1 MSNKYNAIVCEKTR
15 YYKGVPYITK
25 KDFNQKKNS
34 IVVGKTK
41 LKKYKSDCNNKNI
54 DLLYFNDN
62 VYEVK
67 DKIFAFN
74 KGYVCVGDNKYIT
87 LKKHIPF
94 FFLFLF
100 FLLFMIFVVWYNKN
114 ITSDI
119 NPITPPEIEVTPDSE
134 KSNEEINKKQEIP
147 NVYVPTK
154 NKTEKAKGIKYFISF
169 DPNEGVGTMETIS
182 CNGNELCK
190 LPKNLIKKEGYDFI
204 GWSLS
209 KNNDEIYLD
218 ETEVFNLTTENNT
231 NIILYA
237 IWKIKSFDV
246 QFINYDGSIIDK
258 TKYNYGDK
266 VIIPDNPKR
275 LGYTFLQWDKD
286 ISEVKEN
293 LTFNALYNIE
303 NYEIFYELNGGIF
316 NKDVHSTY
324 TIEDNSFHIP
334 SPVKKG
340 YTFIGWTSDKL
351 KEPKVDYT
359 INQGTVGNLTLKAN
373 YKPNL
378 YKLIYNTNGSKEKI
392 VPKEIKFDD
401 TYGKL
406 PIVSKKGYTFINW
419 TDKNNNEV
427 SSKNVFDE
435 ENDITINANW
445 NIINY
450 NITYDLNDGVIID
463 NPLNYNVEENVVI
476 PNPTKDGYTFIG
488 WTTKNNDTPIVN
500 YEIKKGTIGNL
511 KLIANYRPNSY
522 KIVYNSLSEGKTVDT
537 QVNYDESVKLRKN
550 TFIKEGYVFKG
561 WSTVPEGS
569 VTYTDEQ
576 EICNLS
582 NKDKDVI
589 NLYAVWEVIKLNVK
603 YYDLFGVI
611 LKEEQVAYGNS
622 STPPED
628 PFIDGYTF
636 VGWNPTINTIKSNTD
651 YHAEYIKNEYVVKY
665 DLNKG
670 NKNDIKK
677 INYNVES
684 DSFTLPQPT
693 REGYTFVGWT
703 GDNGFTP
710 ELQLTIPKGTVG
722 NKNYKANWNAN
733 LYKVSLNPN
742 EGTVNPNYIDI
753 SYKSLYGIIP
763 TPERKGYLFDG
774 WYNGDSLIK
783 EDTVMNSAFDH
794 EIKANWK
801 IIDYSINYDL
811 NGGSISSQP
820 TSYNVESDSF
830 TLPQPT
836 REGYTFVGWT
846 GDNGLIPTV
855 NVVIEKGTIGDKNYK
870 ANWKVI
876 DYSINYDLNGGSISS
891 QPTSYN
897 VESDSFTLPQPTKKG
912 YTFVGWTG
920 TELSSTSKNVTINKG
935 SIGNRKYV
943 ANWSVNYYTVNYYVQ
958 NSLWTT
964 RSVAYN
970 TTPENLNAQSA
981 LDIYHKF
988 NYWEG
993 WVDKMPTNTVNLY
1006 ANITES
1012 YCMLMTGHGPY
1023 GNAQALLN
1031 VFKSAGWT
1039 GRIEEAPSAPG
1050 YYWVVTDYTLTR
1062 AQADIQ
1068 RNYIANHT
1076 NYTNYNFPYL
1086 YWVGLSCTN
1095 GIGDIWT
1102 RSVGTKNFTSQ
1113 W

>member
-340 YTFIGWTSDKL
+340 YTFIGWT
-351 KEPKVDYT
+351 
-359 INQGTVGNLTLKAN
+359 
-373 YKPNL
+373 
-378 YKLIYNTNGSKEKI
+378 
-392 VPKEIKFDD
+392 
-401 TYGKL
+401 
-406 PIVSKKGYTFINW
+406 
-419 TDKNNNEV
+419 
-427 SSKNVFDE
+427 
-435 ENDITINANW
+435 
-445 NIINY
+445 
-450 NITYDLNDGVIID
+450 
-463 NPLNYNVEENVVI
+463 
-476 PNPTKDGYTFIG
+476 
-488 WTTKNNDTPIVN
+488 TKNNDTPIVN

-783 EDTVMNSAFDH
+783 EDTVVNSAFDH

-870 ANWKVI
+870 ENWKVI

-1095 GIGDIWT
+1095 GIGDTWT

>member
-54 DLLYFNDN
+54 DLLCFNDN

-67 DKIFAFN
+67 DKMFAFN

-154 NKTEKAKGIKYFISF
+154 NKTEKSKGIKYFISF

-258 TKYNYGDK
+258 SKYNYGDK

-351 KEPKVDYT
+351 KEPKVDYI

-476 PNPTKDGYTFIG
+476 PNPTKDGYTFVG
-488 WTTKNNDTPIVN
+488 WTTKNNDTSIVN

-651 YHAEYIKNEYVVKY
+651 YHAEYTKNEYVVKY

-703 GDNGFTP
+703 GDNG
-710 ELQLTIPKGTVG
+710 
-722 NKNYKANWNAN
+722 
-733 LYKVSLNPN
+733 
-742 EGTVNPNYIDI
+742 
-753 SYKSLYGIIP
+753 
-763 TPERKGYLFDG
+763 
-774 WYNGDSLIK
+774 
-783 EDTVMNSAFDH
+783 
-794 EIKANWK
+794 
-801 IIDYSINYDL
+801 
-811 NGGSISSQP
+811 
-820 TSYNVESDSF
+820 
-830 TLPQPT
+830 
-836 REGYTFVGWT
+836 
-846 GDNGLIPTV
+846 LIPTV
-855 NVVIEKGTIGDKNYK
+855 NVVIEKGTIGDENYK

-993 WVDKMPTNTVNLY
+993 WIDRMPTNTVNLY

-1095 GIGDIWT
+1095 GIGDTWT